1 MITIILPAS
10 RIPDGTTVRKVTG
23 STPYTLQREIKVYM
37 APGLD
42 KPAPI
47 KTEGVVFLVGE
58 GGSINGYA
66 DTTKFALDM
75 DEDDALE
82 MLQGWRDERESK

>member
-10 RIPDGTTVRKVTG
+10 RIPDGTTVRKLTG
-23 STPYTLQREIKVYM
+23 TTAYTLQREIKVYM
-37 APGLD
+37 ASGLD
-42 KPAPI
+42 KPSSI

-58 GGSINGYA
+58 KGSINGYA

-75 DEDDALE
+75 EEDELLE
-82 MLQGWRDERESK
+82 MLQGWKDDRESN